1 MNVTSATTIAKYKSS
16 PHHHLLTPQLLCLA
30 SVTGNAQIPWF
41 DGACVIASSNYW
53 ENRSKPS
60 NRK

>member
-1 MNVTSATTIAKYKSS
+1 MNVTSATTIPKYKSS
-16 PHHHLLTPQLLCLA
+16 PHRHLLTPQLLCLA